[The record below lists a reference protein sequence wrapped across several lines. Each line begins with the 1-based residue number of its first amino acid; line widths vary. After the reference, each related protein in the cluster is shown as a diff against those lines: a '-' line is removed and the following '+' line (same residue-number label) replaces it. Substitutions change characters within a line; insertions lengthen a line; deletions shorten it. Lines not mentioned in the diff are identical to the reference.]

1 MMKKFYSLFASALL
15 FAGAASAQIGA
26 TAPDFTVTDIEG
38 NEHNLYTYLDAG
50 KVVILDCSATWC
62 PPCWTF
68 HQNHYLKSLDDQF
81 GPKGTDQVVVL
92 FYEADASTNSDDL
105 NGTGS
110 NTQGDWVTGV
120 EYPIIDPVSPSLS
133 GSVYWPL
140 GYPTVNVISPN
151 DKKIKADLFNN
162 QVSSVEASLTSMIE
176 TVSAHFA
183 AGVGVEE
190 QTLSE
195 IALYP
200 NPTADMVNL
209 NFTAA
214 QQGTLTIEVTNVL
227 GQIVHTETRTAENG
241 SNSVAVN
248 LSSLN
253 NGYYTLLLTDAANN
267 RSQVSVQ
274 ISK

>member
-1 MMKKFYSLFASALL
+1 MMKKFYSLLASALL

-26 TAPDFTVTDIEG
+26 TAPDFTLTDIDG

-68 HQNHYLKSLDDQF
+68 HENHYLKSINDQY
-81 GPKGTDQVVVL
+81 GPEGTDQVVVL
-92 FYEADASTNSDDL
+92 FYEADPSTTSADL
-105 NGTGS
+105 DGSGS
-110 NTQGDWVTGV
+110 NTQGDWITGV
-120 EYPIIDPVSPSLS
+120 DYPIIDPASAELS
-133 GSVYWPL
+133 GSIYWPL
-140 GYPTVNVISPN
+140 GYPTINVISPE

-162 QVSSVEASLTSMIE
+162 QVSDVDASLTSMVE
-176 TVSAHFA
+176 TISAHFA

-190 QTLSE
+190 ETLSNLS
-195 IALYP
+195 LYP
-200 NPTADMVNL
+200 NPASSVVNV

-214 QQGTLTIEVTNVL
+214 QQGELTIEVSNVL
-227 GQIVHTETRTAENG
+227 GQIVYTETATAQNG
-241 SNSVAVN
+241 SNAIEVN

>member
-1 MMKKFYSLFASALL
+1 MKKFYSLIASAFL

-26 TAPDFTVTDIEG
+26 VAPDFTLTDIEG

-68 HQNHYLKSLDDQF
+68 HQNHYLKSINDQF
-81 GPKGTDQVVVL
+81 GPEGTDQVVVL
-92 FYEADASTNSDDL
+92 FYEADPATTSADL
-105 NGTGS
+105 DGSGS
-110 NTQGDWVTGV
+110 NTLGDWVTGV
-120 EYPIIDPVSPSLS
+120 DYPIIDPAAAELS
-133 GSVYWPL
+133 GAVYWPL
-140 GYPTVNVISPN
+140 GYPTVNVISPK
-151 DKKIKADLFNN
+151 DKEIKADLFNN
-162 QVSSVEASLTSMIE
+162 QVADVDASLTSMIE
-176 TVSAHFA
+176 TVSAEFA
-183 AGVGVEE
+183 FGVGVEE
-190 QTLSE
+190 EAISQVS
-195 IALYP
+195 LYP
-200 NPTADMVNL
+200 NPASSVVNL

-214 QQGTLTIEVTNVL
+214 QQGALTIEVTNVL
-227 GQIVHTETRTAENG
+227 GQIVHTENASVQNG
-241 SNSVAVN
+241 DNALSLD